1 MGMTNLKST
10 LSIIAIAQA
19 FTPVSSA
26 AAQAQTAPAAT
37 PAVADTAKPA
47 DTAEDPGTIIVTA
60 RKREENLQDVPLS
73 VTAFTAAKIEESGIK
88 NATDLAQQTLG
99 FSFREGFGRNAD
111 RPVIRGMANIQG
123 AANAA
128 FFVDGIFVTG
138 PVSSYQL
145 DNLQRVEIVKG
156 PQSALYGRAT
166 FAGAINYVTR
176 QPDNEFRG
184 KMSVT
189 IGEDKNRE
197 VTGYISGP
205 LIKDRLFAEINARYY
220 KFGGQYP
227 NAIDA
232 FDMLGRQRTV
242 SIGATVRF
250 QPFDALNIVGRV
262 GWAQDNDGHYP
273 IARIGRIIGQSLPV
287 AGALVLNPGGIN
299 CFLPQ
304 LTGALLN
311 GRPIEA
317 TRVRGYRCGEIT
329 TPSTFALNTAE
340 YRAAGFPDGLDRRIF
355 RSSLRADLD
364 VADWTLTLIGA
375 LNKRRQVVPIDQDY
389 SDLRALSFETI
400 DGGGSQD
407 KQVEFRVTSPERSR
421 LRTIFGA
428 FYFSDKDNPSVVDP
442 ATRRVVDGNFSA
454 SLNVIVPNATNTGNI
469 TRSFLVGDSPDLII
483 RNPVSRNMIENKAVF
498 GQLQFD
504 LTDRI
509 TASVEGRYSQETV
522 TNVGISTS
530 TVTVGGVAT
539 VFSRAINESGKYKI
553 FLPRATVNWNI
564 TNDAMVY
571 GVVAKGNKPGGVNA
585 SLLSAVYDDAEVA
598 RFRSLGLTT
607 FREETVISYE
617 LGAKT
622 TLMGGR
628 TTLNGAAFYLDW
640 RNQQLTQTYSGTRRD
655 GVPAQIAPTVNI
667 GRSAVKGFEVETN
680 TRLGRDFN
688 VRLGYALTNAKVKD
702 FLSDDQA
709 DLYITAADIATL
721 NSNTPLPTG
730 TITTNPNFTAQFNAR
745 LAAANALIA
754 LRGQTA
760 GQYLPRTPK
769 HQIQGSLGWSHAFS
783 QNLRTFAHANYA
795 YESKRYTQID
805 NLSYAGDSHIL
816 NLRLGIELNRRLTFA
831 AFMTNALN
839 DRTPVDSLRS
849 IDNNQTVVRPELRPA
864 VSGAG
869 TVTTQ
874 AATTI
879 RDFPVTAPRLRNFG
893 IVATIRL

>member
-1 MGMTNLKST
+1 MGMNNLKSS

-19 FTPVSSA
+19 SILLTA
-26 AAQAQTAPAAT
+26 ATAQAQTAPAAT
-37 PAVADTAKPA
+37 LAAADT
-47 DTAEDPGTIIVTA
+47 TEDPGAIIVTA

-128 FFVDGIFVTG
+128 FFVDGVFVTG
-138 PVSSYQL
+138 SVSSYQL
-145 DNLQRVEIVKG
+145 DNLERVEIVKG

-176 QPDNEFRG
+176 QPDNEYRG
-184 KMSVT
+184 KMSMT
-189 IGEDKNRE
+189 AGQDDYRE
-197 VTGYISGP
+197 VTGYVSGP
-205 LIKDRLFAEINARYY
+205 LVKDRLFAEVNARYY
-220 KFGGQYP
+220 NWGGQYP

-232 FDMLGRQRTV
+232 YDTLGRQRTV
-242 SIGATVRF
+242 SGGVTLRF
-250 QPFDALNIVGRV
+250 RPVDALNIVGRV
-262 GWAQDNDGHYP
+262 GWAKDNDGHYP
-273 IARIGRIIGQSLPV
+273 IARIGRIIGQVLPV

-304 LTGALLN
+304 LTGALFN

-329 TPSTFALNTAE
+329 TPDTFALNTAE

-364 VADWTLTLIGA
+364 VADWTVTLIGA
-375 LNKRRQVVPIDQDY
+375 LNKRRQIVPIDQDY

-400 DGGGSQD
+400 DGSGSQD
-407 KQVEFRVTSPERSR
+407 KQLEFRVTSPARSR

-428 FYFSDKDNPSVVDP
+428 FYFSDKDNPSIVDP
-442 ATRRVVDGNFSA
+442 ATGRVTSGNFS
-454 SLNVIVPNATNTGNI
+454 SNLNVIVPNATNTGNI
-469 TRSFLVGDSPDLII
+469 TRSFVIGDSPGLII
-483 RNPVSRNMIENKAVF
+483 RSPVSRNMIENKAVF
-498 GQLQFD
+498 GQLEFD

-509 TASVEGRYSQETV
+509 TASVEGRYSEETV
-522 TNVGISTS
+522 TNIGTSTA
-530 TVTVGGVAT
+530 TVTVGGVAM

-553 FLPRATVNWNI
+553 FLPRGTINWKV
-564 TNDAMVY
+564 TDDAMVY
-571 GVVAKGNKPGGVNA
+571 AVVAKGNKPGGVNA
-585 SLLSAVYDDAEVA
+585 GLLSAVYDDTEVT

-628 TTLNGAAFYLDW
+628 MTLNAAGFYLDW

-667 GRSAVKGFEVETN
+667 GRSAVKGFEVEMN
-680 TRLGRDFN
+680 TRVGNDFT
-688 VRLGYALTNAKVKD
+688 VRLGYALTDAKVKD

-709 DLYITAADIATL
+709 DLYITAADIAAL
-721 NSNTPLPTG
+721 NTNAPLPTG
-730 TITTNPNFTAQFNAR
+730 TIATNPNFTAQFNAR

-769 HQIQGSLGWSHAFS
+769 HQIQASLGWSHEFS
-783 QNLRTFAHANYA
+783 DNLRTFARADYA
-795 YESKRYTQID
+795 YESKRFTQID

-816 NLRLGIELNRRLTFA
+816 NLRLGVELSHRLTLA

-839 DRTPVDSLRS
+839 DRTPVDTLRS

-879 RDFPVTAPRLRNFG
+879 RDFPVTAPRLRNIG
-893 IVATIRL
+893 ITATIKL